1 MPGRVNQGSSQE
13 HVMQRK
19 IIPGVIDG
27 RQALC
32 CLPPTA
38 MAHEAATMMHERQ
51 VGAVMVV
58 TDAQLLGIVTE
69 RDLVF
74 RLLAEG
80 RDARAT
86 PLAEIMTRAPQTLR
100 PDDSALD
107 ALDRMRVGRF
117 RHLPVIDAGKIVG
130 IVSIRDLYEAV
141 RQTLQEELRSAESLI
156 YGEQYGLAAT

>member
-1 MPGRVNQGSSQE
+1 
-13 HVMQRK
+13 MQRR

-27 RQALC
+27 EQALC

-38 MAHEAATMMHERQ
+38 TAHEAALMMRERR

-58 TDAQLLGIVTE
+58 VQGRLLGIVTE

-74 RLLAEG
+74 RLLADG
-80 RDARAT
+80 RDPRVTA
-86 PLAEIMTRAPQTLR
+86 LAEIMTRDPETLR

-107 ALDRMRVGRF
+107 ALDKMRTGRY
-117 RHLPVIDAGKIVG
+117 RHLPVVDGGEIAGM
-130 IVSIRDLYEAV
+130 VSIRDLYEAV
-141 RQTLQEELRSAESLI
+141 RRSLEEELQSAESLI